1 MTDEPTYEELGA
13 RLDAG
18 NEARRAQLEQRLDGI
33 ATQLNAAS
41 VARGNHTD
49 SILSRIDTLADAL
62 EAHLHRHADPIIDPF
77 TPEPD
82 PPAGDPYPTDY
93 GESDPTPEPP
103 AVDPQ
108 PEPDPQPPVEVELP
122 THVHVNPWGMDDEQ
136 VWEGFGASHSFLNKV
151 GHDVYGALTRDEV
164 TDPGR
169 ADNGPHPDGNFRF
182 QAAPSHFGYGCPA
195 NPAAP
200 LMMYAGNTETT
211 PSSTGESLS
220 QRGGS
225 TVQGRAGA
233 NRSAYWMP
241 ALLTGPADDPATEVV
256 LPRRWTIYYKSKG
269 AVAEKCQPIPND
281 LLLLGGNFL
290 NAWMDDDKIYR
301 REAAAWGWRDP
312 SNDIV
317 VDVERTIPEQ
327 DGTGRDLR
335 CVIGFPQIIDTD
347 NMRTPGAH
355 EMLETKRNGAV
366 WDQDQLDVDGYR
378 IAHLQMLLD
387 FDTEGRDTSTWQLST
402 DQPGDRGRSLY
413 GGVLFAWNP
422 MVEKAWLEGA
432 IHARRNASEG
442 QLGTI
447 GHGLDGLT
455 LRRIQDVPGRIK
467 NQHYIGPKF
476 LPMPAVGGRSDD

>member
-1 MTDEPTYEELGA
+1 MTDELTYEELGA

-33 ATQLNAAS
+33 ATQLNAAATS
-41 VARGNHTD
+41 RINHTD

-77 TPEPD
+77 TPDPD

-93 GESDPTPEPP
+93 GEPDQDYPGDGEDYDPGPSE
-103 AVDPQ
+103 
-108 PEPDPQPPVEVELP
+108 DPQPPVEVELP
-122 THVHVNPWGMDDEQ
+122 THVHVNPWGMDGVDFKIG
-136 VWEGFGASHSFLNKV
+136 VGFTHDGFNDL
-151 GHDVYGALTRDEV
+151 GHDVYGALTLDEV

-200 LMMYAGNTETT
+200 LMMYAGNTGTT

-225 TVQGRAGA
+225 TVQGGAGA

-241 ALLTGPADDPATEVV
+241 ALLTGPADDPATEIV

-281 LLLLGGNFL
+281 LLLLGGNAVPHPL
-290 NAWMDDDKIYR
+290 EDEAYR

-312 SNDIV
+312 GDDIV
-317 VDVERTIPEQ
+317 TEVKRTIPSQ

-335 CVIGFPQIIDTD
+335 CVIGFPQIIDTS
-347 NMRTPGAH
+347 RLRKPFAH
-355 EMLETKRNGAV
+355 TMLETAWDGAL
-366 WDQDQLDVDGYR
+366 WDQDQKDVDGYR

-387 FDTEGRDTSTWQLST
+387 FDTEGRDTSNWQLST
-402 DQPGDRGRSLY
+402 DQPGGRGRSLY

-467 NQHYIGPKF
+467 NQHYTGPKF
-476 LPMPAVGGRSDD
+476 LPMP